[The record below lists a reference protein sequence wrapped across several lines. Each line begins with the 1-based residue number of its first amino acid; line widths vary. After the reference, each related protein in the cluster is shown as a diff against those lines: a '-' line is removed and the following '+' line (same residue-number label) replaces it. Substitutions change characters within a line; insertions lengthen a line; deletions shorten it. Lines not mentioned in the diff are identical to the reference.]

1 MTMKTSVLPLRDVV
15 VFPGMVVPL
24 FVGREKSIK
33 ALETAM
39 KDNSPVILVA
49 QRHPEEDQPTVD
61 DVFEMGTLSSILQMV
76 KLQDGTHKVLIEGK
90 TRVQLQGLVD
100 QEFFQAD
107 YQELRCIEP
116 ENNAETAALKRA
128 LRERFADYVNKH
140 KKIPKEILNNIGSIE
155 SFQKL
160 TDTVSAHLQIKHQ
173 EKQTILEILDAK
185 ARLEYILTLIEKEL
199 EMLVMEKKI
208 RGRVKG
214 QIEKNQREYYLNEQI
229 KAIKKELTDI
239 DETNSEYGELEQKI
253 SQTPLPKAAKE
264 KVDSEF
270 KKLQMMPPMSAEAT
284 VVRNYLDTVLALPW
298 EQRSELKLDLAYA
311 KKVLDEDHYGLD
323 EIKER
328 ILEYLAVQ
336 QRTPKMKGAIMCLV
350 GPPGVGKTSLGKSIA
365 KATNRS
371 FSRFSL
377 GGVSDESEIR
387 GHRRTYIGSMPGRV
401 IQNLSKV
408 KKCNPVMILDELD
421 KMSRDFRGDPA
432 AALLE
437 VLDPEQNNA
446 FADHYLEV
454 DFDLSEVMFI
464 ATANSLNIPGPLRD
478 RMEIIRIPGY
488 TEEEKI
494 EIATRYLIPKQ
505 LKAHGLSKSEV
516 KISKAAIKE
525 MVRFYTRESGVRG
538 LEREVAK
545 VARKAVKKILTEA
558 SINTL
563 NVSVKNVAE
572 FLGVQKFSYGVAE
585 KKDEVGVVTGLAW
598 TEVGGDLLQI
608 ESAVYPGA
616 GKLSLTG
623 HLGNVMKESIQ
634 AALSV
639 VKSRAHILGVD
650 ESLFKANDIHIH
662 VPEGATPKD
671 GPSAGIGM
679 CTALVSALTNN
690 PVKRTVAMTGEITL
704 RGRVLAIGG
713 LKEKL
718 LAALR
723 GGIKTVIIP
732 KENEKDLKEMPD
744 NILNQLEII
753 PVKWIDEVLT
763 LALAHKIVPIEK
775 SVTDVRQ
782 ATAAVK
788 TKVSEKENRH

>member
-1 MTMKTSVLPLRDVV
+1 MQNPHNKSSVLPLRDVV
-15 VFPGMVVPL
+15 IFPGMVVPL
-24 FVGREKSIK
+24 FVGREKSVL
-33 ALETAM
+33 ALENAM
-39 KDNSPVILVA
+39 KNNAPVVLVA
-49 QRHPEEDQPTVD
+49 QKQSEVD
-61 DVFEMGTLSSILQMV
+61 DPQADDVYDIGTLSSILQMV

-90 TRVQLQGLVD
+90 VRVRINDLSDDGY
-100 QEFFQAD
+100 FQAH
-107 YQELRCIEP
+107 YTELHNHGQLEDN
-116 ENNAETAALKRA
+116 ESLALKRA
-128 LRERFADYVNKH
+128 LRERFKDYVKKH
-140 KKIPKEILNNIGSIE
+140 KKIPKEIINNITNIDDLS
-155 SFQKL
+155 KL
-160 TDTVSAHLQIKHQ
+160 TDTVSAHLVIKHQ
-173 EKQTILEILDAK
+173 EKQKL
-185 ARLEYILTLIEKEL
+185 L
-199 EMLVMEKKI
+199 EMLDVTERLEHILAMIEAELELIVMEKKI

-239 DETNSEYGELEQKI
+239 DESNSEYADLEKKI
-253 SQTPLPKAAKE
+253 KETKLSANAKE

-270 KKLQMMPPMSAEAT
+270 KKLQMMSPMSAEAT
-284 VVRNYLDTVLALPW
+284 VVRNYLDTILALPW
-298 EQRSELKLDLAYA
+298 QQRSDLKLDLAYA

-365 KATNRS
+365 KATNRK

-377 GGVSDESEIR
+377 GGVSDESE
-387 GHRRTYIGSMPGRV
+387 
-401 IQNLSKV
+401 
-408 KKCNPVMILDELD
+408 D

-437 VLDPEQNNA
+437 VLDPEQNSA
-446 FADHYLEV
+446 FTDHYLEV

-464 ATANSLNIPGPLRD
+464 ATANSLNIPAPLRD

-494 EIATRYLIPKQ
+494 EIAVRYLLPKQ
-505 LKAHGLSKSEV
+505 LKAHGLKKTEV
-516 KISKAAIKE
+516 KLSKAAIKDI
-525 MVRFYTRESGVRG
+525 VRYYTRESGVRG
-538 LEREVAK
+538 LEREIAK
-545 VARKAVKKILTEA
+545 ISRKAVKQLLTDQQQKA
-558 SINTL
+558 IS
-563 NVSVKNVAE
+563 VSVKNLTDY
-572 FLGVQKFSYGVAE
+572 LGVRRVSFGVAE
-585 KKDEVGVVTGLAW
+585 KANEVGIVTGLAW

-608 ESAVYPGA
+608 EAAVYPGT
-616 GKLSLTG
+616 GKLNLTG

-634 AALSV
+634 TALSV
-639 VKSRAHILGVD
+639 VKSRAALFGVPAD
-650 ESLFKANDIHIH
+650 LFNKNDIHVH

-679 CTALVSALTNN
+679 CTALVSALSGN
-690 PVKRTVAMTGEITL
+690 PVKSAVAMTGEITL

-723 GGIKTVIIP
+723 GGVKTVIIP
-732 KENEKDLKEMPD
+732 QENEKNLAELPEQITQK
-744 NILNQLEII
+744 LEII

-763 LALAHKIVPIEK
+763 LALAQRIKHISPEETNDKEGVGLIKKSENVGKEK
-775 SVTDVRQ
+775 S
-782 ATAAVK
+782 
-788 TKVSEKENRH
+788 H